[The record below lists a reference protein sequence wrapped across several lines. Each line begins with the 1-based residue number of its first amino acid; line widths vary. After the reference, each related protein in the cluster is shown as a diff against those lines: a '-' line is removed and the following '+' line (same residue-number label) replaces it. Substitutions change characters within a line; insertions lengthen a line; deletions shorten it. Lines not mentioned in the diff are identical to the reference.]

1 MNNVEETLRE
11 LEEMLAREAANKE
24 EALEAQKRAEELRE
38 AAVEEEKRA
47 LESQKALAEAKA
59 RLEEARAAL
68 AGVKSTER
76 VTIEEQP
83 INENKTYVVKETP
96 VENTTTVRVEETKNS
111 NSKKS
116 GFGVGFIS
124 GALVLAL
131 LGTGAWVLSRE
142 AKKGVVKSSDLSAR
156 VTLTEVTPTPAITAA
171 PRMTP
176 MPTVAPTPEVNYNYE
191 YNYDGNVVTVD
202 TTTTTTDNGV
212 VTDVTTD
219 VAEYEELTTEKFEEL
234 TANTMTELKM
244 SGVQVS
250 SEDVIKYVMV
260 RNIDKLRQD
269 NNELITEI
277 IGTQD
282 PDEVF
287 ADADQVIDAIM
298 TYNLLYFD
306 AHQDTKGFISA
317 SLGVFD
323 EVQRNRVLEIEKR
336 VYEIGANLKD
346 NDKVNELT
354 YALLK
359 DMINPTK
366 EISELEDGVSYG
378 VQWIDMYMVRST
390 FGTNRYGELNEQNAE
405 LAKYFVSFAGD
416 GEEYENNAIV
426 NGNVRNIRTLLL
438 ECART
443 QTRSK

>member
-1 MNNVEETLRE
+1 MNNVEQTLRE
-11 LEEMLAREAANKE
+11 LEEMLASENQKKNAAK
-24 EALEAQKRAEELRE
+24 EAQKKAEELRL

-68 AGVKSTER
+68 AGVRSAER
-76 VTIEEQP
+76 VTVEEQP
-83 INENKTYVVKETP
+83 VSENRTYVVKETP
-96 VENTTTVRVEETKNS
+96 VENTTTVRVEETRNNS
-111 NSKKS
+111 SKKG

-142 AKKGVVKSSDLSAR
+142 AKKGVVKSSNLT
-156 VTLTEVTPTPAITAA
+156 TLVEVTPEPTLAPVVTP
-171 PRMTP
+171 
-176 MPTVAPTPEVNYNYE
+176 VPTPEVVYSYNYNYD
-191 YNYDGNVVTVD
+191 NNVVTVD
-202 TTTTTTDNGV
+202 TTTTTTTT
-212 VTDVTTD
+212 TDLGETTVQTVDTNTEVTT
-219 VAEYEELTTEKFEEL
+219 YEELTTEKFEDL
-234 TANTMTELKM
+234 TAQVLTELKNHDIK
-244 SGVQVS
+244 VS
-250 SEDVIKYVMV
+250 SEDVVKYVMI

-269 NNELITEI
+269 NNELITTI

-282 PDEVF
+282 PLEVF

-323 EVQRNRVLEIEKR
+323 ETQKARVLEIEKR
-336 VYEIGANLKD
+336 VSEIGANLKN

-354 YALLK
+354 YALLD
-359 DMINPTK
+359 DMKNPTN

-378 VQWIDMYMVRST
+378 VEWIDMYMVRST
-390 FGTNRYGELNEQNAE
+390 FGTHKYGELNKQNAE
-405 LAKYFVSFAGD
+405 RVKYFVSFAGD
-416 GEEYENNAIV
+416 GEEYEENAIV
-426 NGNVRNIRTLLL
+426 NGNVRNIKALLMK
-438 ECART
+438 CAKT
-443 QTRSK
+443 NTRSK